1 MGEGPLV
8 ELDYNNLMADKV
20 GRHGLSD
27 ADFERGRPVL
37 TAALERLSAE
47 RAKGER
53 PFLDMPR
60 ADLKPLL
67 DFAKE
72 REGRYDDLL
81 LLGIGGS
88 SLGAVALQGALGDP
102 LHNLLSRVRRKGS
115 PRFFVVDHTDP
126 DHLSRVLRFLKA
138 PRTLVMVVSKSGATA
153 ETLAAWII
161 VRDWLK
167 SKVSD
172 IRDHLVFITDPS
184 KGYLRRLG
192 SDLGV
197 PLFPIPP
204 ALGGRFSVLSPV
216 GLLPSAILG
225 LDITELCR
233 GAATMTEISLKPQ
246 LGLNPAAV
254 RALAH
259 HLLEKERGKT
269 LNVFMPYVQS
279 LRGVG
284 DWFVQLWAESLGKR
298 HNVTGQEVFHG
309 QTPVRAIGVTDQHS
323 QVQLFVEGPNDKVLS
338 FVSVRRFSTRG
349 KIADDTGGD
358 PDVGYLSGATL
369 QKLTECERLG
379 TEVALTRAERPNCHL
394 TLPRI
399 SPETVGALLQMLMVE
414 TALTGYLAGIN
425 PYDQP
430 GVETGKR
437 ITFAKM
443 GRTGYEA
450 ELEAIK
456 PHLSRKSK
464 YICG

>member
-27 ADFERGRPVL
+27 ADLERGRPGL
-37 TAALERLSAE
+37 SSALERLNAE
-47 RAKGER
+47 RHRGER

-60 ADLKPLL
+60 SDLSDILA
-67 DFAKE
+67 FAKE

-81 LLGIGGS
+81 ILGIGGS

-102 LHNLLSRVRRKGS
+102 FHNLLSRTRRRGA
-115 PRFFVVDHTDP
+115 PRLFVLDHTDP
-126 DHLSRVLRFLKA
+126 DHLARVLRFLKA

-153 ETLAAWII
+153 ETLAAWLI
-161 VRDWLK
+161 VREWLA

-172 IRDHLVFITDPS
+172 FRDHLVFVTDPS
-184 KGYLRRLG
+184 KGYLRRQG
-192 SDLGV
+192 TDLGV

-204 ALGGRFSVLSPV
+204 ALGGRFSVFSPV
-216 GLLPSAILG
+216 GLLPSALLG

-233 GAATMTEISLKPQ
+233 GAAAMTEISLKPQ
-246 LGLNPAAV
+246 LGLNPSAV

-269 LNVFMPYVQS
+269 INVFMPYVQS
-279 LRGVG
+279 LRPVG

-298 HNVTGQEVFHG
+298 LNLTGQEVFHG
-309 QTPVRAIGVTDQHS
+309 QTPLRAVGVTDQHS
-323 QVQLFVEGPNDKVLS
+323 QVQLFVEGPNDKVLT

-358 PDVGYLSGATL
+358 PDVGYLGGATL
-369 QKLTECERLG
+369 QKLTESERLG
-379 TEVALTRAERPNCHL
+379 TEVALTGAERPNCHL
-394 TLPRI
+394 ILPRL
-399 SPETVGALLQMLMVE
+399 SAETVGALLQMLMVE
-414 TALTGYLAGIN
+414 TVLAGYLAGIN

-443 GRTGYEA
+443 GRPGFEA
-450 ELEAIK
+450 ELESIK